1 MPAGTLWAT
10 FFFMSSLGEGIY
22 LDYNATTPVDPRVA
36 RAMLPWLEKEFGN
49 PSSSHLWGAR
59 ARQRLEEA
67 RRDTAF
73 LLGCKPSEV
82 IFTSGGTE
90 SNNLALRGASLAVRP
105 RGGHIV
111 ASAVEHPAALEVLE
125 ALKEEA
131 DYDFTLV
138 PVDSSCRTD
147 PEDFARAFREETV
160 LVTIMLANNEVGT
173 LQPVAEIARLARA
186 RGILVHTDAS
196 QAAGKILFDVN
207 DLGAD
212 LLTIAGH
219 KLYGPKGVGAL
230 YVREGVRVR
239 PLLRGAGQER
249 GLRPGTE
256 PVMLAAGLGRA
267 ARIAR
272 EELEAGEGERLAALR
287 DRVEEEVLRRI
298 PGAGVHAGEAPRL
311 PNTSSVFIPGV
322 LGPEVVALAGTELAL
337 SAGAACHQDTREISH
352 VLRAMGVPEEA
363 GLGTIRISVGRFTRE
378 EEIDPAL
385 EILARAVEE
394 ARRGEG
400 RV

>member
-1 MPAGTLWAT
+1 
-10 FFFMSSLGEGIY
+10 MSPLGEGIY
-22 LDYNATTPVDPRVA
+22 LDYNATTPVDPRA
-36 RAMLPWLEKEFGN
+36 AQAMLPWLEKEFGN

-67 RRDTAF
+67 RRETAL

-90 SNNLALRGASLAVRP
+90 SNNLAIRGVSLAARL

-111 ASAVEHPAALEVLE
+111 ASAVEHPATLEVLK

-138 PVDSSCRTD
+138 PVDRFCRTD

-173 LQPVAEIARLARA
+173 LQPVAEISRLARA
-186 RGILVHTDAS
+186 RGIPVHTDAS
-196 QAAGKILFDVN
+196 QAAGKILFDV
-207 DLGAD
+207 DSLGVD

-219 KLYGPKGVGAL
+219 KLYGPKGAGAL
-230 YVREGVRVR
+230 FVREGTPLR
-239 PLLRGAGQER
+239 PFLRGAGQER

-267 ARIAR
+267 AKIAR
-272 EELEAGEGERLAALR
+272 EELEKGEGERLAALR
-287 DRVEEEVLRRI
+287 DKLEEGVLVRI
-298 PGAGVHAGEAPRL
+298 PGAGIHAREAPRL
-311 PNTSSVFIPGV
+311 PNTSSVFIPGI
-322 LGPEVVALAGTELAL
+322 LGPDLVALAGTELAL
-337 SAGAACHQDTREISH
+337 SAGAACHQDTREVSH

-394 ARRGEG
+394 LRKGEG
-400 RV
+400 GV

>member
-1 MPAGTLWAT
+1 M
-10 FFFMSSLGEGIY
+10 GEGIY

-73 LLGCKPSEV
+73 LLGCDPKEV
-82 IFTSGGTE
+82 VFTSGGTE
-90 SNNLALRGASLAVRP
+90 SNNLAIRGAALARRL

-111 ASAVEHPAALEVLE
+111 ASAVEHPATLEVLE

-131 DYDFTLV
+131 GYDYTLV
-138 PVDSSCRTD
+138 PVDRNCRTD
-147 PEDFARAFREETV
+147 PAAFGRAFRPGTV
-160 LVTIMLANNEVGT
+160 LLTVMLANNEVGT
-173 LQPVAEIARLARA
+173 LQPVKEIARLARS

-196 QAAGKILFDVN
+196 QAAGKILFDVQ
-207 DLGAD
+207 DLGVD
-212 LLTIAGH
+212 LLTLAGH

-230 YVREGVRVR
+230 YVRDGTPLR
-239 PLLRGAGQER
+239 PFLRGAGQER

-272 EELEAGEGERLAALR
+272 EELEEGEGERLAALR
-287 DRVEEEVLRRI
+287 DRLEERLLGRI
-298 PGAGVHAGEAPRL
+298 PGAGIHAREAPRL

-322 LGPEVVALAGTELAL
+322 LGPDLVALAGTELAL
-337 SAGAACHQDTREISH
+337 SAGAACHQETREVSH
-352 VLRAMGVPEEA
+352 VLQAMGVSREA
-363 GLGTIRISVGRFTRE
+363 GLGTIRISLGRFTLE
-378 EEIDPAL
+378 EEIEPAL

-394 ARRGEG
+394 TRKGGRG
-400 RV
+400 V